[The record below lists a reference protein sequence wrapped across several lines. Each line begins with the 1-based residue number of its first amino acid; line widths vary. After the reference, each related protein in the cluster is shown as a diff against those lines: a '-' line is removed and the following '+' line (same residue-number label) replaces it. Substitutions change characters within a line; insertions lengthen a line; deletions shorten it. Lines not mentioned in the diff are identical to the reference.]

1 MAVHVAGKPINNQI
15 EEATD
20 IWIFS
25 MNQFGMRVRFDKGLA
40 NHIFELL
47 SSTRQLIKYEI
58 H

>member
-1 MAVHVAGKPINNQI
+1 MAGHVAGKPNSKQI
-15 EEATD
+15 EEAID
-20 IWIFS
+20 IWSFI

-47 SSTRQLIKYEI
+47 SSTSQLIKYET